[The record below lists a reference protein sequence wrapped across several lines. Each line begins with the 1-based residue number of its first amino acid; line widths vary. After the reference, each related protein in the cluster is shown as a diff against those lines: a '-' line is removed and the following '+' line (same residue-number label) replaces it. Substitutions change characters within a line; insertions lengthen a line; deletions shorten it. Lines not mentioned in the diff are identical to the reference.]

1 MEEAMKPFVF
11 FLLIL
16 FLAASGGAGYF
27 YLENKNAREE
37 LDLTRDLNSEL
48 QFKVKSLEG
57 QVARFSRQ
65 LEEEVARFSREKEA
79 EINRLKD
86 AQNQLVEELKG
97 EIEQQQIK
105 ITQLADRLS
114 VSMVDQIL
122 FPSGEAELTEAGLK
136 VMERVGRII
145 KEVADKI
152 IRVEGHTDNVPI
164 HPRLQEKYATNWEL
178 SNARATNVVRF
189 LQDKIGIAPERLQ
202 AVGLSEFH
210 PVASNKTREGHA
222 KNRRIEI
229 ALLPIGEELEVAKE

>member
-1 MEEAMKPFVF
+1 
-11 FLLIL
+11 
-16 FLAASGGAGYF
+16 
-27 YLENKNAREE
+27 
-37 LDLTRDLNSEL
+37 
-48 QFKVKSLEG
+48 
-57 QVARFSRQ
+57 
-65 LEEEVARFSREKEA
+65 
-79 EINRLKD
+79 
-86 AQNQLVEELKG
+86 
-97 EIEQQQIK
+97 
-105 ITQLADRLS
+105 
-114 VSMVDQIL
+114 
-122 FPSGEAELTEAGLK
+122 
-136 VMERVGRII
+136 MERVGRII

-210 PVASNKTREGHA
+210 PVASNKTREGRA

>member
-1 MEEAMKPFVF
+1 MEAAMKPLVF
-11 FLLIL
+11 FLLVL
-16 FLAASGGAGYF
+16 FLAALGGAGYF
-27 YLENKNAREE
+27 YLENKHAREE

-48 QFKVKSLEG
+48 QFKVESLEG
-57 QVARFSRQ
+57 QVAQLSRQ

-86 AQNQLVEELKG
+86 AQTQLVEELKG

-122 FPSGEAELTEAGLK
+122 FPSGEAELSEAGLK
-136 VMERVGRII
+136 VMERVGNII
-145 KEVADKI
+145 KGVENKV

-164 HPRLQEKYATNWEL
+164 HSRLQEKFSTNWEL
-178 SNARATNVVRF
+178 STARATNVVRF
-189 LQDKIGIAPERLQ
+189 LQDSIGIPAERLQ

-210 PVASNKTREGHA
+210 PVASNKTREGRA

-229 ALLPIGEELEVAKE
+229 ALLPTGEELEVAKE